1 MFIAIEHKIHDP
13 EKFQE
18 CAKEVFPLPDD
29 LHVHQFLP
37 AADMS
42 RAVCLYEA
50 PSIEQLSEY
59 LDSKLAPASTQEYFP
74 VLSEHAIGLPDKV
87 TA

>member
-1 MFIAIEHKIHDP
+1 MFIAIEHTIHDA
-13 EKFQE
+13 EKFQQ

-50 PSIEQLSEY
+50 PSIDRLSEY
-59 LDSKLAPASTQEYFP
+59 LDSKLAPASKQEYFP
-74 VLSEHAIGLPDKV
+74 VLSEHAIGLPEKV
-87 TA
+87 SA